1 MNRNHEDTC
10 MIDHACYAHNLSSCK
25 IKTWKKF
32 RLNGIPVQACFLFD
46 ALILQLFTC
55 KLQMYAHN
63 WDDQSYLHIILCGSY
78 M

>member
-1 MNRNHEDTC
+1 MNRNHED

-25 IKTWKKF
+25 IKTCKKF
-32 RLNGIPVQACFLFD
+32 RLNGIPVQAWFLFE
-46 ALILQLFTC
+46 ALILQLLTC

-63 WDDQSYLHIILCGSY
+63 WDDQSYIHLHIILCSSY